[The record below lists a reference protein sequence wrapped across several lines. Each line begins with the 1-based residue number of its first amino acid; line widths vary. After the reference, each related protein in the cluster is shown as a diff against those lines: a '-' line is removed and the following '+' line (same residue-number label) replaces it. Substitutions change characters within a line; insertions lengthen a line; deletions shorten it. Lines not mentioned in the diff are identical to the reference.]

1 MPSKTITA
9 VDRGIVELKSGV
21 ENMEAQVEDLHRRIS
36 EYVYLSCSNNNENKL
51 IVALAR
57 RKTQKATENLQANRK
72 DVALTHLKM
81 RKQLEDLLRK
91 RLGSL
96 EILQST
102 LVQVEGAAQDIEVRV
117 LFPSYAS

>member
-1 MPSKTITA
+1 
-9 VDRGIVELKSGV
+9 
-21 ENMEAQVEDLHRRIS
+21 MEAQVEDLHRRIS

>member
-1 MPSKTITA
+1 MLIN
-9 VDRGIVELKSGV
+9 E
-21 ENMEAQVEDLHRRIS
+21 S
-36 EYVYLSCSNNNENKL
+36 EL
-51 IVALAR
+51 IVAFAR
-57 RKTQKATENLQANRK
+57 RKTQKATENLRANRK

-117 LFPSYAS
+117 SFPLTPCTRNSS